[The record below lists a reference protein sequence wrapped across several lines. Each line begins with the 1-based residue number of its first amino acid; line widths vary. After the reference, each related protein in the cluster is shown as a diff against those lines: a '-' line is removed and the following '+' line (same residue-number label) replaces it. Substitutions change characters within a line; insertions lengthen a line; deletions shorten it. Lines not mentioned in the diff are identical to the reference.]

1 MEVHHHP
8 HVDSDSHRK
17 KGFKEYFLEFLM
29 IFLAVTLG
37 FFAESFREHLANKE
51 KENHYIQS
59 LISDL
64 RADTLGLHYDLIYER
79 LQYRMLDSALEIP
92 IEKLG
97 DPNVQDTFFHYVFL
111 YYSLPEGFNQQE
123 NAILQLRAG
132 GFNIISNSSA
142 IDSINHTYSLLDLLK
157 TNLKF
162 FESGYFDF
170 AHAAQNIMRLP
181 KPAATPHDSSITIIP
196 KNKEIFFVN
205 TDVEKE
211 RLYNVIRNSA
221 GSFKTDMI
229 EKKQASKM
237 ATSLIVYLQKQ
248 YRLK

>member
-8 HVDSDSHRK
+8 HVEK

-37 FFAESFREHLANKE
+37 FFAESFREHLVNKE

-64 RADTLGLHYDLIYER
+64 GADTLGLHYNLMFER
-79 LQYRMLDSALEIP
+79 LQYEMLDSALKIP

-97 DPNVQDTFFHYVFL
+97 DLNVQDTFFHYVFL
-111 YYSLPEGFNQQE
+111 YYSLPAEFNQQE
-123 NAILQLRAG
+123 NAIMQLRAG
-132 GFNIISNSSA
+132 GFNIISNSSV
-142 IDSINHTYSLLDLLK
+142 IDSINYTYSWLDMLK
-157 TNLKF
+157 ANLKYF
-162 FESGYFDF
+162 QSGYFDF
-170 AHAAQNIMRLP
+170 AHAAQNIMCLP
-181 KPAATPHDSSITIIP
+181 KPAATYGDSSLTIIP
-196 KNKEIFFVN
+196 KNKEIFFAN
-205 TDVEKE
+205 SNVEKE
-211 RLYNVIRNSA
+211 RLYNIIRNSS

-248 YRLK
+248 YHLK

>member
-8 HVDSDSHRK
+8 HLPHGEK
-17 KGFKEYFLEFLM
+17 KKFKEYFLEFLM

-181 KPAATPHDSSITIIP
+181 KPAATPHD
-196 KNKEIFFVN
+196 
-205 TDVEKE
+205 
-211 RLYNVIRNSA
+211 
-221 GSFKTDMI
+221 
-229 EKKQASKM
+229 
-237 ATSLIVYLQKQ
+237 
-248 YRLK
+248 

>member
-8 HVDSDSHRK
+8 HVEK

-37 FFAESFREHLANKE
+37 FFAESFREHLVNKE
-51 KENHYIQS
+51 KVNHYIQS

-64 RADTLGLHYDLIYER
+64 RADTLALHYNLIDER
-79 LQYRMLDSALEIP
+79 LQSKMLDSAFKIP

-97 DPNVQDTFFHYVFL
+97 DLNVQDTFFHYVFL
-111 YYSLPEGFNQQE
+111 YYSMPEEFNQQE

-142 IDSINHTYSLLDLLK
+142 IDSINNTYSLLDILK
-157 TNLKF
+157 TNLKYF
-162 FESGYFDF
+162 QTGFFDF

-181 KPAATPHDSSITIIP
+181 KPAATFDDSTLTIIP

-205 TDVEKE
+205 SNVEKE
-211 RLYNVIRNSA
+211 RLYNIIRNSV

-237 ATSLIVYLQKQ
+237 ATSLIIYLQKQ
-248 YRLK
+248 YHLK